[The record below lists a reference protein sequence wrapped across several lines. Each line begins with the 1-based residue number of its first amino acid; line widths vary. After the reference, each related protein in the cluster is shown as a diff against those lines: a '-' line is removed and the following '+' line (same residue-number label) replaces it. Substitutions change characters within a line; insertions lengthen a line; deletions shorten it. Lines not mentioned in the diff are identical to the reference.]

1 MDLLEKNKR
10 VLGGITQ
17 LLTTSLH
24 YLLLLKKKKLLHK
37 NKLYV
42 AFIDF
47 KKAFDLIVYKVMADF
62 FKHSLSGKMHFAIQS
77 MYRAVKARVRCGNGA
92 GLTHFFYQKG
102 WKQGE
107 IISPLLFSLLINE
120 LPPDIMN
127 NGKHGV
133 QLHPNCSLNCSS

>member
-1 MDLLEKNKR
+1 MLYR
-10 VLGGITQ
+10 VLANKMYYVIPSM
-17 LLTTSLH
+17 LLI
-24 YLLLLKKKKLLHK
+24 LLA
-37 NKLYV
+37 N
-42 AFIDF
+42 
-47 KKAFDLIVYKVMADF
+47 
-62 FKHSLSGKMHFAIQS
+62 
-77 MYRAVKARVRCGNGA
+77 RAVKARVRCGNGE